1 MNFANVAIVVGHFNV
16 LHPGHIR
23 LFKFARNLE
32 SKLVV
37 AVESDQLA
45 GTAAHIPEQLR
56 LEGVKSCSLVDEAFI
71 FYEPVTELIDR
82 LRPATVV
89 KGREF
94 ETRFNPEA
102 AVIEGYGGRLLF
114 SSGEMQFSSADLIRQ
129 EVAGQTNFQMALP
142 TSYMERHDISVE
154 RLSGLIES
162 FSKVRVLTVGDLIV
176 DNYIA
181 CEPLGMSQEDP
192 TLVVSPIDQER
203 FIGGAGIV
211 ASHAKGLGAES
222 RLLSVTGSDPARE
235 FCVAELQRFGVGSHL
250 FEDHARPTTLKE
262 RYRSYG
268 KTLLRVSHLQQA
280 AVALPL
286 QRELIEKA
294 SKALKDC
301 DLLIFADFNYG
312 VLPQAVVDE
321 LISIARANKVR
332 VAADSQSSSQLGDV
346 ARFKGVDLLLPTERE
361 ARVSTQNREDGLVVL
376 AEQLRRKS
384 NAQHILLKLA
394 ADGVLVH
401 SPDSSANGW
410 LTDQVEALNKSPTD
424 VAGAGDS
431 MLVASALTL
440 AAGGSIWEAA
450 CLGSIAAAIQV
461 ARVGNV
467 PLCLAALKHSIDHA
481 RKL

>member
-1 MNFANVAIVVGHFNV
+1 MAALIVGHFNV

-32 SKLVV
+32 SRLVV
-37 AVESDQLA
+37 AVESDKLA
-45 GTAAHIPEQLR
+45 GAAAYIPEQLR

-71 FYEPVTELIDR
+71 FNEPVTELIDR
-82 LRPATVV
+82 LRPAIVV

-102 AVIEGYGGRLLF
+102 VVIEGYGGRLLF

-129 EVAGQTNFQMALP
+129 EVSWQTDFSIELP
-142 TSYMERHDISVE
+142 TSYMTRHGISVE
-154 RLSGLIES
+154 RLNALVES
-162 FSKVRVLTVGDLIV
+162 FSKIRVLIIGDLIV
-176 DNYIA
+176 DDYIA
-181 CEPLGMSQEDP
+181 CEALGMSQEDP
-192 TLVVSPIDQER
+192 TLVLTPIEKKR
-203 FIGGAGIV
+203 FLGGAGIV
-211 ASHAKGLGAES
+211 ACHAKGLGAES
-222 RLLSVTGSDPARE
+222 TLLSVTGSDSVRE
-235 FCVAELQRFGVGSHL
+235 FCVTELQRLGVENHL
-250 FEDHARPTTLKE
+250 LKDRARPTTLKE
-262 RYRSYG
+262 RYRSHG
-268 KTLLRVSHLQQA
+268 KTLLRVSHLKQA
-280 AVALPL
+280 AVSLPM
-286 QRELIEKA
+286 QRELIENA
-294 SKALKDC
+294 SKALRIC
-301 DLLIFADFNYG
+301 DLLFFSDFNYG

-332 VAADSQSSSQLGDV
+332 MAADSQSSSQLGDV

-384 NAQHILLKLA
+384 NAKYILLKLA

-401 SPDSSANGW
+401 SPDSNSNGW
-410 LTDQVEALNKSPTD
+410 LTDQVEALNKSPKD

-461 ARVGNV
+461 SRVGNR
-467 PLCLAALKHSIDHA
+467 PLN
-481 RKL
+481 RKEIEMVLRGH

>member
-1 MNFANVAIVVGHFNV
+1 MSVLIVGHFNV

-23 LFKFARNLE
+23 LFKFAHNLE

-45 GTAAHIPEQLR
+45 GAAAHIPEQLR

-71 FYEPVTELIDR
+71 FNGLVTELIDR
-82 LRPATVV
+82 LRPAIVV

-129 EVAGQTNFQMALP
+129 EVAGQTNFSIAPP
-142 TSYMERHDISVE
+142 TSYMARHDISVE
-154 RLSGLIES
+154 RLSCLIES

-176 DNYIA
+176 DDYIT

-192 TLVVSPIDQER
+192 TLVVSPVDQKR

-211 ASHAKGLGAES
+211 ACHAKGLGAES
-222 RLLSVTGSDPARE
+222 MLLSVTGSDLARE
-235 FCVAELQRFGVGSHL
+235 FCVTELQRLGVGNHL
-250 FEDHARPTTLKE
+250 LEDHARPTTLKE
-262 RYRSYG
+262 RYRSHG
-268 KTLLRVSHLQQA
+268 KTLLRVSRLRQA
-280 AVALPL
+280 AVSLPM

-294 SKALKDC
+294 STALRNC
-301 DLLIFADFNYG
+301 DLLIFSDFNYG

-321 LISIARANKVR
+321 LMTIARANKVT

-384 NAQHILLKLA
+384 KAKHILVKLA

-401 SPDSSANGW
+401 SPDSSSNGS
-410 LTDQVEALNKSPTD
+410 LTDQVEALNKSPKD

-431 MLVASALTL
+431 MLVASGLTL

-450 CLGSIAAAIQV
+450 CLGSVAAALQV
-461 ARVGNV
+461 ARVGSQ
-467 PLCLAALKHSIDHA
+467 PLSGHELKKMLRS
-481 RKL
+481 RL

>member
-1 MNFANVAIVVGHFNV
+1 MDFTDVALVVGHFNV
-16 LHPGHIR
+16 LHPGHVR

-45 GTAAHIPEQLR
+45 GVVAHIPEKLR
-56 LEGVKSCSLVDEAFI
+56 LEGVSSCALVDEAFI
-71 FYEPVTELIDR
+71 FNEPVTELIDR
-82 LRPATVV
+82 LRPNVVV

-94 ETRFNPEA
+94 EIRFNPEA
-102 AVIEGYGGRLLF
+102 AIIEGYGGRLLF

-129 EVAGQTNFQMALP
+129 EVAGQTNFPTALP
-142 TSYMERHDISVE
+142 TSYMSRHGISVE
-154 RLSGLIES
+154 RLSMLIES

-176 DNYIA
+176 DDYIA

-192 TLVVSPIDQER
+192 TLVVSPIDKKR

-211 ASHAKGLGAES
+211 AAHAKGLGAES
-222 RLLSVTGSDPARE
+222 TLLSVTGSDASRE
-235 FCVAELQRFGVGSHL
+235 FCVTELKRLGVGNHL
-250 FEDHARPTTLKE
+250 FEDHARPTTRKE

-268 KTLLRVSHLQQA
+268 KTLLRVSHLQQT

-294 SKALKDC
+294 SKVLRNC

-312 VLPQAVVDE
+312 VLSQAVVDE
-321 LISIARANKVR
+321 LISIARTNKVR
-332 VAADSQSSSQLGDV
+332 IAADSQSSSQLGDV

-361 ARVSTQNREDGLVVL
+361 ARVSMQNREDGLVIL
-376 AEQLRRKS
+376 TEQLRRKS
-384 NAQHILLKLA
+384 NAKHILLKLA

-401 SPDSSANGW
+401 SPESNSNGW
-410 LTDQVEALNKSPTD
+410 LTDQVEALNKSPKD

-440 AAGGSIWEAA
+440 AAGGNIWEAA
-450 CLGSIAAAIQV
+450 CLGSVAAAIQV
-461 ARVGNV
+461 SRVGNN
-467 PLCLAALKHSIDHA
+467 PLIKSEITLVLSRH
-481 RKL
+481 